1 MKKIWLPTVI
11 MLLLLAL
18 PVLLLYRSH
27 QQLLSME
34 ETQLQEERRQWQLI
48 DRIEQ
53 LKKQEEIL
61 QEQNALLQ
69 QEKQDLVIR
78 AEKQV
83 YLTFDDGPSVVTE
96 DLLALLLELHIKAT
110 FFVVGAN
117 PSEYKESMM
126 RRIVQ
131 EGHSLGNHSYSH
143 RYSTIYSSKEAFWQD
158 FMKMEDYLFEVTGI
172 RPMLTRFPGG
182 SRGSYSNRSMDV
194 MEGLRGDMDR
204 LGYIYVD
211 WNVLGGD
218 VSSDDPDFFVSEV
231 LRQVQGKTNA
241 TVLFHDTAANR
252 EILQAIPLIV
262 EELRAQGYHF
272 AALDPKE
279 YFVRY

>member
-1 MKKIWLPTVI
+1 
-11 MLLLLAL
+11 
-18 PVLLLYRSH
+18 
-27 QQLLSME
+27 
-34 ETQLQEERRQWQLI
+34 
-48 DRIEQ
+48 
-53 LKKQEEIL
+53 
-61 QEQNALLQ
+61 
-69 QEKQDLVIR
+69 
-78 AEKQV
+78 
-83 YLTFDDGPSVVTE
+83 
-96 DLLALLLELHIKAT
+96 
-110 FFVVGAN
+110 
-117 PSEYKESMM
+117 
-126 RRIVQ
+126 
-131 EGHSLGNHSYSH
+131 
-143 RYSTIYSSKEAFWQD
+143 
-158 FMKMEDYLFEVTGI
+158 MEDYLFEVTGI